1 MDGFLTDVL
10 LLVAL
15 TLLNGVFA
23 MSEIALVSSRKVRLQ
38 NLSDKGSMGARKALE
53 LLRFPSRFL
62 STIQVGITSI
72 GILSGAVGE
81 KALSAPLAN
90 WIAEVPFFQ
99 SYAHAIALTLTVI
112 VLTFFTVVIGEL
124 APKSLALLAPER
136 WASLVAR
143 PLSWVAFV
151 SRPLVMLLA
160 KSSEWLLE
168 TLGVKKGGEPPVSD
182 NEIRALMVQGTRA
195 GVFHE
200 SEEEIVSNVLRL
212 DQQPVVEIM
221 TPKHDMA
228 IIDLKEPVEKV
239 RIRIAESD
247 HTRLVVCKN
256 GLQHVLGIL
265 RTGDLLKKTVNGNA
279 VTFDDIRHVLRSP
292 AYVPE
297 AVSTIQLMENFRRS
311 NNSFALIVDE
321 YGEVQGMVTL
331 TDVLAAIVGDYSSPE
346 VMLENDLIR
355 RSDGSWLA
363 DGEMSMER
371 LTGELGIKGTLPGED
386 THRFHTVGGFVMFML
401 GKIPSPA
408 DNFEIDGWRFEVMD
422 MDKNRVDK
430 VLVSRADVPEENSE
444 LLER

>member
-1 MDGFLTDVL
+1 MNGFLTDL
-10 LLVAL
+10 LLLLAL
-15 TLLNGVFA
+15 TLLNGLFA
-23 MSEIALVSSRKVRLQ
+23 MSEIALVSSKKVRLQ
-38 NLSDKGSMGARKALE
+38 NLSDKGSAGAKKALE
-53 LLRFPSRFL
+53 LYRFPSRFL

-72 GILSGAVGE
+72 GILSGAIGE
-81 KALSAPLAN
+81 KALSAPLAE
-90 WIAEVPFFQ
+90 WVAKVPVFQ
-99 SYAHAIALTLTVI
+99 PYANGVALALTVI
-112 VLTFFTVVIGEL
+112 VLTYFTVVIGEL
-124 APKSLALLAPER
+124 VPKSLALLAPEKL
-136 WASLVAR
+136 ASLMAR

-151 SRPLVMLLA
+151 SRPLVLLLA
-160 KSSEWLLE
+160 RSSEWLLE
-168 TLGVKKGGEPPVSD
+168 VFGVKKDNEPPVNDS
-182 NEIRALMVQGTRA
+182 EIKALMVQGTQA

-221 TPKHDMA
+221 TPRHD
-228 IIDLKEPVEKV
+228 IVFVDLKDSIEQV
-239 RIRIAESD
+239 RNRIASTG

-256 GLQHVLGIL
+256 GLQHIVGIL

-279 VTFDDIRHVLRSP
+279 VTVEDIKHVLQRP

-346 VMLENDLIR
+346 IMAENDLVR
-355 RSDGSWLA
+355 RDDGSWLV

-371 LTGELGIKGTLPGED
+371 LTDELDIKGNLPGEE
-386 THRFHTVGGFVMFML
+386 TNRFHTVGGFVMYML

-408 DNFEIDGWRFEVMD
+408 DSFEIDDWRFEVMN

-430 VLVSRADVPEENSE
+430 VLVSSLDKQKEDVMDEDS
-444 LLER
+444 

>member
-15 TLLNGVFA
+15 TLLNGLFA
-23 MSEIALVSSRKVRLQ
+23 MSEIALVSSKKVRLQ
-38 NLSDKGSMGARKALE
+38 SLSENGSAGAKKALE
-53 LLRFPSRFL
+53 LSRYPSRFL

-72 GILSGAVGE
+72 GILSGAIGE
-81 KALSAPLAN
+81 NALSKPLTK
-90 WIAEVPFFQ
+90 WIAEVPFLHA
-99 SYAHAIALTLTVI
+99 YAHAIALTLTVI
-112 VLTFFTVVIGEL
+112 VLTYFTVVIGEL
-124 APKSLALLAPER
+124 VPKSLALRSPER
-136 WASLVAR
+136 LASLMAK

-151 SRPLVMLLA
+151 SRPLVLLLST
-160 KSSEWLLE
+160 SSEWLLKV
-168 TLGVKKGGEPPVSD
+168 LGVKKDAEPPVSD

-212 DQQPVVEIM
+212 DKQPLAEIM
-221 TPKHDMA
+221 TPRHDMV
-228 IIDLKEPVEKV
+228 IIDLKDPID
-239 RIRIAESD
+239 RIRRKIAESE

-256 GLQHVLGIL
+256 GLSHVLGVL

-279 VTFDDIRHVLRSP
+279 ITLEDIQQVLKSP

-297 AVSTIQLMENFRRS
+297 AVSTIQLMENFRHS

-346 VMLENDLIR
+346 MLVEDELVQRN
-355 RSDGSWLA
+355 DGSWLV
-363 DGEMSMER
+363 DGEVSMER
-371 LTGELGIKGTLPGED
+371 LTDELDIKGTFPGEESN
-386 THRFHTVGGFVMFML
+386 RFHTVGGFVMYML

-408 DNFEIDGWRFEVMD
+408 DSFEIDGWRFEVMD

-430 VLVSRADVPEENSE
+430 VLVSQVDIPVGTGQEHES
-444 LLER
+444 

>member
-401 GKIPSPA
+401 GKIPSTA

>member
-15 TLLNGVFA
+15 TLVNGLFA

-38 NLSDKGSMGARKALE
+38 NLSDKGNSGARKALE
-53 LLRFPSRFL
+53 LVRFPSRFL

-72 GILSGAVGE
+72 GILSGAIGE
-81 KALSAPLAN
+81 KVLSAPLAK
-90 WIAEVPFFQ
+90 WIAEVQP
-99 SYAHAIALTLTVI
+99 YAHGIALTLTVI
-112 VLTFFTVVIGEL
+112 ALTYFTVVIGEL
-124 APKSLALLAPER
+124 VPKSLALLAPER
-136 WASLVAR
+136 WASLMAR

-151 SRPLVMLLA
+151 SRPLVLLLA
-160 KSSEWLLE
+160 RSSEWLLE
-168 TLGVKKGGEPPVSD
+168 AFGVKKDNEPPVSD

-212 DQQPVVEIM
+212 DQQPVMEIM
-221 TPKHDMA
+221 TPRHDMA
-228 IIDLKEPVEKV
+228 IIDLNDSIEKV
-239 RIRIAESD
+239 RNRIVESD

-279 VTFDDIRHVLRSP
+279 VTFEDIRHVLRSP

-321 YGEVQGMVTL
+321 YGEVQRVVTL

-346 VMLENDLIR
+346 ITAENDLVQR
-355 RSDGSWLA
+355 GDGSWLA

-371 LTGELGIKGTLPGED
+371 LTDELGIKGTLPGEE
-386 THRFHTVGGFVMFML
+386 THRFHTVGGFVMYML
-401 GKIPSPA
+401 GKIPAPA
-408 DNFEIDGWRFEVMD
+408 DSFEIDGWRFEVMD

-430 VLVSRADVPEENSE
+430 VLVSKVEVREDGFDDE
-444 LLER
+444 LS